1 MKVIKI
7 RIEMMSYRIV
17 VGLKFN
23 DGGLVRHKKGHTKTQ
38 KESDLKT
45 ETRIRVMMPQAVN
58 VRSHQKL
65 EMTKRILP

>member
-1 MKVIKI
+1 MLWKFNMKVIKI

-38 KESDLKT
+38 KRK
-45 ETRIRVMMPQAVN
+45 
-58 VRSHQKL
+58 
-65 EMTKRILP
+65 